1 MYSRQILDKIHQN
14 QSKKNKEILIH
25 SASKARPQTTCFS
38 KQKIFEIKSFAVHVH
53 EKSTQAFIWTM
64 LCNSALKN
72 NPKNSF
78 IVGFVQPHALSK

>member
-38 KQKIFEIKSFAVHVH
+38 KQKIFEIKSVAVHVH
-53 EKSTQAFIWTM
+53 EKSTHRHLYGQCCVIR
-64 LCNSALKN
+64 
-72 NPKNSF
+72 P
-78 IVGFVQPHALSK
+78 